1 MTKYEVK
8 EKLAAAREQVKKYT
22 ELLEKM
28 EQTFTIDD
36 SSKPFVKWSVNEIQ
50 QLYDIS
56 KPAFYWFVGEET
68 GESNQDKSIDDY
80 NSCHSIKIILTK

>member
-8 EKLAAAREQVKKYT
+8 EKLAAAREEVKKYT

-36 SSKPFVKWSVNEIQ
+36 SSKPFIKWSVNE
-50 QLYDIS
+50 L
-56 KPAFYWFVGEET
+56 
-68 GESNQDKSIDDY
+68 
-80 NSCHSIKIILTK
+80 